1 MTSVHYVSPE
11 SAGTLAGLLR
21 ERSLRSAERVA
32 YRDYDAAIQTWEAKT
47 WGQMAELAARWQA
60 GLRREPL
67 APGDR
72 VALML
77 RNCREWVAFDQ
88 AALGLGLV
96 VVPLYLDD
104 RPENCAYMINDA
116 EVRLVLFEGEEQW
129 AKLDSVREHLTC
141 VQRFL
146 SLRLMAESGE
156 PRLAFA
162 RDWLPETAGEFSVSA
177 LDPDAL
183 ATIVYTSGTT
193 GRAKGV
199 MLSHRNILTNAWAAL
214 QGFAVYPDDSFVSFL
229 PLSHMLERT
238 SGYYLPM
245 MAGASVAFARSV
257 ALLGE
262 DLLTHRPTL
271 LISVPRIYERVYGR
285 INEQLAQNPRAR
297 KLFDLA
303 VEVGWSRF
311 EYRQGRGR
319 WRAAHLLWPLL
330 ERLVA
335 RKVMAWLGGRL
346 RCAICGGA
354 ALSPQVSRM
363 FIGLGLTILQG
374 YGLTET
380 SPVLTACTEA
390 ANDPASVGKAVY
402 GAELKIGEQSEL
414 LARSSS
420 VMLGYWR
427 NSEAT
432 RAVLDPNGWFHTGD
446 QARIANGYVYI
457 TGRLKEI
464 IVLANGEKIPP
475 VDMELAITTD
485 PLFEQVLVLG
495 EGRPYLSALLLI
507 NREQWIRVAAESGLG
522 EGAEALQTDAAQA
535 LAVVRIG
542 KCLGNFPGY
551 AQIRRVAMTMTP
563 WSVENGLLTPTLKLK
578 RSRILETHAADLES
592 IYKGH

>member
-1 MTSVHYVSPE
+1 MHTGPNVTAKNVQYVSPE

-21 ERSLRSAERVA
+21 ERSRVSPERLA
-32 YRDYDAAIQTWEAKT
+32 YRDYDPVTQTWEDKT
-47 WGQMAELAARWQA
+47 WGQMAEIAARGQA
-60 GLRREPL
+60 GLRSEQL
-67 APGDR
+67 YKGDR
-72 VALML
+72 VAIML
-77 RNCREWVAFDQ
+77 RNCREWVALDQ

-129 AKLDSVREHLTC
+129 AKLNSVRDQLRC

-146 SLRLMAESGE
+146 SLRPVAESGE
-156 PRLAFA
+156 SRLALA
-162 RDWLPETAGEFSVSA
+162 ADWLPPTAGEFSVA
-177 LDPDAL
+177 AVDPTAL

-245 MAGASVAFARSV
+245 MAGAAVAFARSV

-262 DLLTHRPTL
+262 DLLTHKPTL

-297 KLFDLA
+297 KLFNLA

-311 EYRQGRGR
+311 EHRQGRGR
-319 WRAAHLLWPLL
+319 WRASHLLWPLL
-330 ERLVA
+330 ERMVA
-335 RKVMAWLGGRL
+335 RKVMARLGGRL
-346 RCAICGGA
+346 RCAISGGA
-354 ALSPQVSRM
+354 ALSPQVSRV

-390 ANDPASVGKAVY
+390 ANDPASVGTAAY
-402 GAELKIGEQSEL
+402 GTELKIGDNSEL

-420 VMLGYWR
+420 VMLGYWK
-427 NSEAT
+427 NPEAT
-432 RAVLDPNGWFHTGD
+432 RAVLGPDGWFHTGD
-446 QARIANGYVYI
+446 QARIAHGYVYI
-457 TGRLKEI
+457 TGRLKDI
-464 IVLANGEKIPP
+464 IVLANGEKISP
-475 VDMELAITTD
+475 VDMELAITSD

-507 NREQWIRVAAESGLG
+507 NREQWIKIAAEAGLG
-522 EGAEALQTDAAQA
+522 EGADVLQTDAAQA
-535 LAVVRIG
+535 LAVALLAEIDEEGLGAGLADAPQSQGRAARIDDDPRTREIE
-542 KCLGNFPGY
+542 L
-551 AQIRRVAMTMTP
+551 
-563 WSVENGLLTPTLKLK
+563 
-578 RSRILETHAADLES
+578 
-592 IYKGH
+592 